1 MLLLVPHVL
10 NGCDGDVYMIGSQSD
25 LPDYLSGILGGGT
38 AGSLDLGL
46 DVNDMMPD
54 LDSLL
59 PTDF

>member
-1 MLLLVPHVL
+1 MARCFV
-10 NGCDGDVYMIGSQSD
+10 IGTQSD